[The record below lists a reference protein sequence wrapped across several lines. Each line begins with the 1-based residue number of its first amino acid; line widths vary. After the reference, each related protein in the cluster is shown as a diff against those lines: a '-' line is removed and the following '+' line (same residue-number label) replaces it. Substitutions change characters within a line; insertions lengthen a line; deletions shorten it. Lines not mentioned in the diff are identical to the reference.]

1 MKDEEKF
8 VYRRRLSG
16 KLLIASLLILSGIV
30 LLARNLGWITNEVFD
45 VIMSWQTLLV
55 VLGVYT
61 IIHRH
66 YISGVILLAVG
77 AYLLFGTNI
86 GLPTNIQML
95 VWPIALIACGIL
107 FFTKS
112 CNRRHWINHHA
123 HHYQHMRMERCR
135 NYREH
140 FNNTTD
146 EQYKSED
153 GFLNSNNV
161 FGGVRHVVLD
171 EVFKGAN
178 VRSSFGGTT
187 IDLRRTTILPGETYI
202 DLDCNWGGVELYI
215 PSEWKVVF
223 KCNSFFGGY
232 EDKCWQ
238 NANINQEL
246 ILVIRGNISFGGL
259 EIKD

>member
-1 MKDEEKF
+1 MKDEEKS
-8 VYRRRLSG
+8 VYHRRASG
-16 KLLIASLLILSGIV
+16 RLLIASLLILSGV
-30 LLARNLGWITNEVFD
+30 LLFTRNMGWITNEIFEA
-45 VIMSWQTLLV
+45 IASWQTLL
-55 VLGVYT
+55 
-61 IIHRH
+61 IIMGAYALIYRH

-86 GLPTNIQML
+86 GLPENIRMM
-95 VWPIALIACGIL
+95 VWPVALIACGIL

-112 CNRRHWINHHA
+112 YNRQRWINHHA
-123 HHYQHMRMERCR
+123 YHHQHMRMKQCR
-135 NYREH
+135 GHHESINEA
-140 FNNTTD
+140 TD
-146 EQYKSED
+146 EECQSED

-171 EVFKGAN
+171 EVFKGAD
-178 VRSSFGGTT
+178 VRTSFGGTT

-202 DLDCNWGGVELYI
+202 DLDCSWGGVELYI

-232 EDKCWQ
+232 EDKRWQ
-238 NANINQEL
+238 DTNVNQEL